1 MLQFQNLSKGLEK
14 RVMASDKFIPKIGDT
29 NRIDNTLGRTMR
41 GAIAGLMEDS
51 GMIRIASGYFRLS
64 GLVEL
69 EDDLKEFF
77 NRSPQNKIRLL
88 LSNQYDQANAETRK
102 VLDIAE
108 DPAEYQ
114 SEYFLLDNQFYR
126 DIVEWVQSGRIEVKI
141 FVDSK
146 FRETHS
152 KEDIAFLHGKA
163 YLFSPSETSRNG
175 DVLIGSSNFTYG
187 GLVKNRELNIYS
199 QDTFSPIKSWF
210 EEMWDQYAEDYSEKL
225 LQEFSSQKKKYSKP
239 KVAYTP
245 IKYLY
250 WNLGKYYGVKTPET
264 LDMRIKGIEEKL
276 PYARHKDG
284 NKYFAHQ
291 FIGIRHVYLQL
302 LKFDTQVLADGVG
315 LGKTLEA
322 TSIIK
327 LYQQDMATQ
336 NDNRRVLILAGKR
349 LKEQWEDEL
358 RNAGVSRD
366 QVDITTRQAF
376 TNWSDDQLQNA
387 AEIYALFVIDEA
399 HEGFLRKNNKAYENV
414 QKIIHIARNV
424 QGRTIRGLLLT
435 ATPWNNSREDV
446 IRLGLLFLNVLK
458 VPSDRQ
464 YRSYVITNRE
474 KLLYDTNDS
483 GKYNHQAYIE
493 FWKDLFYQRTRT
505 SLANEEYLS
514 DRYPTRQFPL
524 ENGDKPFVLKYSPDV
539 SKALSDTLERLIS
552 LKLPYQD
559 TVWQYF
565 GPDVTSNI
573 NLRQRF
579 TLLRMVDSSNAA
591 FSNSLKN
598 IKKKLENFR
607 EDILGLKNAGLKEA
621 KQYFVNKI
629 DSDFKLDN
637 MDDDLSLDLFD
648 EEDDHRFDNLSSAQQ
663 NRINYINEELTENT
677 LDDYLSRMLNDTT
690 ADIQSMDEIL
700 SQWEIVAAKDEKKKI
715 ILKKIKEIV
724 SKGNKILIFSEFA
737 KTVESY
743 FKGCLS
749 DPEILKAGVGM
760 VEGSK
765 SMINHEECPKEEALG
780 RFSPQSKS
788 YSLDGKSEISVLI
801 GTDAIST
808 GQNLQDANY
817 LITIE
822 LPYNPMR
829 LEQRIGRIDRPKL
842 NGDNNIYIYAFPSE
856 EVINAELRLA
866 ERYEDKATSAKE
878 DTEGDFKLPFVDN
891 GEYKGLVSGSSLLED
906 ASQNKETIVASV
918 QEDEARGR
926 AYDYYAKIGT
936 EFKVNEKTPF
946 YPYSFGKECESILL
960 CQTDLYDINQK
971 EIKKTDPTLWDITT
985 LEKLPFVKAEN
996 IVHKMLNADAALA
1009 QDEANHLLKNV
1020 RPKEQEVIEQEI
1032 RDYNSNLK
1040 QVNDLETQPSYIA
1053 KIRETLKS
1061 GMREYRN
1068 NFIEQH
1074 VNGKKFNQI
1083 VESLSSRG
1091 FSKEQKQY
1099 LQLLMDPDGKISTR
1113 RVQENIWNNLNRF
1126 VELFDAE
1133 MLDLESSG
1141 NDYARK
1147 ANDEF
1152 SKLKVVSGLI
1162 STSLN

>member
-1 MLQFQNLSKGLEK
+1 
-14 RVMASDKFIPKIGDT
+14 MASDKFIPKIGDT
-29 NRIDNTLGRTMR
+29 NRIDNTPGRTMR
-41 GAIAGLMEDS
+41 GAIAGLMADS

-69 EDDLKEFF
+69 EDDLRDFF
-77 NRSPQNKIRLL
+77 NRSPENKIQLL

-108 DPAEYQ
+108 DPVEYQ
-114 SEYFLLDNQFYR
+114 SEYFLLDNQFYCA
-126 DIVEWVQSGRIEVKI
+126 IVDWVQTGRIEVKI

-146 FRETHS
+146 FRQTHS

-163 YLFSPSETSRNG
+163 YLFSPSENSRNG

-210 EEMWDQYAEDYSEKL
+210 EEMWDQYAEDYSERL
-225 LQEFSSQKKKYSKP
+225 LQEFSDQKKKYSKP
-239 KVAYTP
+239 KALYTP

-250 WNLGKYYGVKTPET
+250 WNLGKYYGEKTPET
-264 LDMRIKGIEEKL
+264 LDMRIKGIEENL
-276 PYARHKDG
+276 PYAKHKDG

-291 FIGIRHVYLQL
+291 FIGIRHVYQQLQ
-302 LKFDTQVLADGVG
+302 KFDTQILADGVG

-327 LYQQDMATQ
+327 LYQQDLATQ
-336 NDNRRVLILAGKR
+336 DDHRRVLILAGRR
-349 LKEQWEDEL
+349 LREQWEDEL
-358 RNAGVSRD
+358 RNAGVSCD
-366 QVDITTRQAF
+366 KVDIATRQAF
-376 TNWSDDQLQNA
+376 TNWSDEHLQEA

-464 YRSYVITNRE
+464 YRSYVLTNRE
-474 KLLYDTNDS
+474 KLLYDTKDS

-505 SLANEEYLS
+505 SLANEKYLS

-524 ENGDKPFVLKYSPDV
+524 ENDDKPFVLKYSPDV
-539 SKALSDTLERLIS
+539 SQALSDTLERLIS

-565 GPDVTSNI
+565 GPNVTSNI

-579 TLLRMVDSSNAA
+579 TLLRIVDSSNAA

-598 IKKKLENFR
+598 IKKKLENFK
-607 EDILGLKNAGLKEA
+607 EDISELKNAGLKEA
-621 KQYFVNKI
+621 KQYFISKI
-629 DSDFKLDN
+629 DSDISVGDI
-637 MDDDLSLDLFD
+637 DDELALDLFD
-648 EEDDHRFDNLSSAQQ
+648 DEEDDQQFDHLSSAQQ
-663 NRINYINEELTENT
+663 NRINYVNEELTENT
-677 LDDYLSRMLNDTT
+677 LDEYLNRMLNDTT

-700 SQWEIVAAKDEKKKI
+700 SQWEIVATKDEKEKI

-724 SKGNKILIFSEFA
+724 SKGSKVLIFSEFA

-743 FKGCLS
+743 FNGCLA

-788 YSLDGKSEISVLI
+788 YFLDGKTEISVLI

-808 GQNLQDANY
+808 GQNLQDASY

-842 NGDNNIYIYAFPSE
+842 NGKNNIYIYAFPSE

-878 DTEGDFKLPFVDN
+878 DTEGDFKLPFIDN
-891 GEYKGLVSGSSLLED
+891 GEYQGLVSGSSLLED
-906 ASQNKETIVASV
+906 TNQNKETIVASV

-926 AYDYYAKIGT
+926 AYYYYAKIGKV
-936 EFKVNEKTPF
+936 FKLDKDTLF
-946 YPYSFGKECESILL
+946 KPYSFGKKCESILL
-960 CQTDLYDINQK
+960 CQTILFDINQK
-971 EIKKTDPTLWDITT
+971 EIKETDPDLWDIATG
-985 LEKLPFVKAEN
+985 EKIPFVKVEN
-996 IVHKMLNADAALA
+996 IVHKMLDADAVIARE
-1009 QDEANHLLKNV
+1009 EATHLLKNASQNEEEGL
-1020 RPKEQEVIEQEI
+1020 KQEVQ
-1032 RDYNSNLK
+1032 DYNSNLK
-1040 QVNDLETQPSYIA
+1040 QVADLETQLSYIA
-1053 KIRETLKS
+1053 KIRETLKL
-1061 GMREYRN
+1061 GMKEYRN
-1068 NFIEQH
+1068 NFKEQH

-1083 VESLSSRG
+1083 VDSLSNRG

-1099 LQLLMDPDGKISTR
+1099 LKLLMDSDGKISTKK
-1113 RVQENIWNNLNRF
+1113 VQENVWNNLNRF
-1126 VELFDAE
+1126 VELFDGE
-1133 MLDLESSG
+1133 MPGLENSG

-1147 ANDEF
+1147 ANSEF
-1152 SKLKVVSGLI
+1152 SKLKMISALI

>member
-1 MLQFQNLSKGLEK
+1 
-14 RVMASDKFIPKIGDT
+14 MASDKFIPKIGDM
-29 NRIDNTLGRTMR
+29 NRIDNTPGRTMR
-41 GAIAGLMEDS
+41 GAIAGLMSDS
-51 GMIRIASGYFRLS
+51 GMVRIASGYFRLS
-64 GLVEL
+64 GLVQL
-69 EDDLKEFF
+69 EDDLKDFF
-77 NRSPQNKIRLL
+77 ARSPENKIQLL

-108 DPAEYQ
+108 NPNEYQ
-114 SEYFLLDNQFYR
+114 SEFFLLDNEFYR
-126 DIVEWVQSGRIEVKI
+126 DIVKWVQTGRIEVKI

-146 FRETHS
+146 FRQTHS
-152 KEDIAFLHGKA
+152 KDDIAFLHGKA
-163 YLFSPSETSRNG
+163 YLFSASESSRNG

-210 EEMWDQYAEDYSEKL
+210 EEMWNEYSEDYSENL
-225 LQEFSSQKKKYSKP
+225 LRQFEKQKKEHSKP

-250 WNLGKYYGVKTPET
+250 WNLGKYYGKKTPET
-264 LDMRIKGIEEKL
+264 LDMRIRGIEASL
-276 PYARHKDG
+276 PYAKHKDG
-284 NKYFAHQ
+284 HKYFAHQ
-291 FIGIRHVYLQL
+291 FIGIRHIYQQLQ
-302 LKFDTQVLADGVG
+302 KFDTQVLADGVG

-327 LYQQDMATQ
+327 LYQQDLATQ
-336 NDNRRVLILAGKR
+336 NDHRRVLILAGKR
-349 LKEQWEDEL
+349 LRDQWEEEL

-366 QVDITTRQAF
+366 KVDITTRQAF
-376 TNWSDDQLQNA
+376 TNWPAEDLQRA
-387 AEIYALFVIDEA
+387 AGMYALIVIDEA
-399 HEGFLRKNNKAYENV
+399 HEGFLRKSNKAYENI
-414 QKIIHIARNV
+414 QQIIHIARNV

-446 IRLGLLFLNVLK
+446 IRLGLLFLNVLN
-458 VPSDRQ
+458 VPRDRQ
-464 YRSYVITNRE
+464 YYNYLITNRE

-505 SLANEEYLS
+505 SLANEKYLS

-524 ENGDKPFVLKYSPDV
+524 ENGKTPFVLKYSPDV
-539 SKALSDTLERLIS
+539 SQALKDTLERLIS

-573 NLRQRF
+573 NMRQRF

-598 IKKKLENFR
+598 IKKKLENFKA
-607 EDILGLKNAGLKEA
+607 DISELKKGGLKEA
-621 KQYFVNKI
+621 KQYFINKV
-629 DSDFKLDN
+629 DSDFKLADTDED
-637 MDDDLSLDLFD
+637 MSLDLFD
-648 EEDDHRFDNLSSAQQ
+648 DDDDHRFDSLSSAQQ
-663 NRINYINEELTENT
+663 NRINYINQELTENT
-677 LDDYLSRMLNDTT
+677 LDDYLSRMLNDTIF
-690 ADIQSMDEIL
+690 DIRSMEEIL
-700 SQWEIVAAKDEKKKI
+700 SQWEIVAAKDEKEKI

-724 SKGNKILIFSEFA
+724 SKGGKVLIFSEFA

-743 FKGCLS
+743 FSGCLA
-749 DPEILKAGVGM
+749 DPDILKAGVGM
-760 VEGSK
+760 VEGSR
-765 SMINHEECPKEEALG
+765 SMINHDECSKEEALG

-788 YSLDGKSEISVLI
+788 YLLDGKSEISVLI

-866 ERYEDKATSAKE
+866 ERYEKKATNAKE
-878 DTEGDFKLPFVDN
+878 DTEGDFKLPFIDN

-906 ASQNKETIVASV
+906 AKQNKETIVASV
-918 QEDEARGR
+918 QEDEACGR
-926 AYDYYAKIGT
+926 AYEFYAKIGKEYT
-936 EFKVNEKTPF
+936 LSKEILC
-946 YPYSFGKECESILL
+946 YPYSFGKNCESIIM
-960 CQTDLYDINQK
+960 CQTDLIDVNQK
-971 EIKKTDPTLWDITT
+971 EIKVTNPDLWDMTT
-985 LEKLPFVKAEN
+985 CERIPFVKAEN
-996 IVHKMLNADAALA
+996 IVHKMLDLDTDLA
-1009 QDEANHLLKNV
+1009 EDEAKHLLKNV
-1020 RPKEQEVIEQEI
+1020 QCIEKNVLQYEI
-1032 RDYNSNLK
+1032 QDYNSNLK
-1040 QVNDLETQPSYIA
+1040 QVTDLESQPSNIA
-1053 KIRETLKS
+1053 KIRETLKT
-1061 GMREYRN
+1061 GMKEYRN
-1068 NFIEQH
+1068 NFREQQ
-1074 VNGKKFNQI
+1074 VNGKQFNKI
-1083 VESLSSRG
+1083 VDSLSNRG

-1099 LQLLMDPDGKISTR
+1099 LQLLTDSDGKISSR
-1113 RVQENIWNNLNRF
+1113 RVQENVWNNLNRF
-1126 VELFDAE
+1126 VELFERE
-1133 MLDLESSG
+1133 MLASESVG

-1147 ANDEF
+1147 ANAEC
-1152 SKLKVVSGLI
+1152 SKLKVIAGLI
-1162 STSLN
+1162 SNNLE